1 MVGVFKWTKV
11 WLAVSLVVPGFFLI
25 GCGQGG
31 PPVVPV
37 SGQVLIDGEP
47 LATGIPG
54 FIQVVPSNGRP
65 ATGTIDPQTGR
76 FSLST
81 VEPGDGCI
89 QGTHK
94 VLVIMQQMVGQES
107 ESLVPVRY
115 TELEMT
121 DLSATIDG
129 PTDSLT
135 IELTGPLK
143 PVRSD
148 ATTTEEDDPFKY

>member
-1 MVGVFKWTKV
+1 MVEVFKWTKAC
-11 WLAVSLVVPGFFLI
+11 LAISLAAPFFLSV
-25 GCGQGG
+25 GCGRGG

-54 FIQVVPSNGRP
+54 FIQVVPTSGRP
-65 ATGTIDPQTGR
+65 ASGTIDPQTGR

-94 VLVIMQQMVGQES
+94 VVVIMQQMVGQES

-121 DLSATIDG
+121 DLSVTIDG

-143 PVRSD
+143 PVRPGSK
-148 ATTTEEDDPFKY
+148 APVEDDPFKY